1 MSPLGYGQAVPGTA
15 SGWNLAVLFAGKG
28 EKMWI
33 INKLEINTGGNS
45 MKRLAMMFVVV
56 IAVGLAGC
64 GNDRVGGETRAN
76 AGEVPTSGSEVVEVA
91 QTEAKSSVPAKSA
104 ETFVARSAARRSSL
118 TGFTRARNSMTL
130 VTEES
135 GRVHKVVADVGDTLG
150 KHGLFAELDTTFIE
164 LDLAGNRADQQRL
177 KSDLTYNKKEME
189 RYRVLV
195 KNQNAAQSTLDNNIR
210 AHQAALQ
217 QLRGKQIKE
226 RVLME
231 RMKRFSLLGPVG
243 WKVVTRYIEPG
254 EWVTKGERVA
264 ELGRYD
270 VLLVPYALT
279 SAEYRALKDQ
289 GETVDLKLTDLNK
302 TIKARIIH
310 VSPGFD
316 PQTRKIN
323 VDLEIVEGDF
333 EFRGGIRTELTLG
346 LPDPGGAV
354 IVPRSA
360 LVKAYEEY
368 FLMTRDGNRVRV
380 VLMGGADGDMRR
392 VSSPDVR
399 PGDSF
404 LLHP

>member
-1 MSPLGYGQAVPGTA
+1 
-15 SGWNLAVLFAGKG
+15 
-28 EKMWI
+28 
-33 INKLEINTGGNS
+33 
-45 MKRLAMMFVVV
+45 MKRLALLC
-56 IAVGLAGC
+56 ILLLAVSLAGC
-64 GNDRVGGETRAN
+64 GNDRLGGDAQAN
-76 AGEVPTSGSEVVEVA
+76 ADDSSSSGSELVDVA
-91 QTEAKSSVPAKSA
+91 EAKPAPSVKST
-104 ETFVARSAARRSSL
+104 ETFVVQSAARRSAL

-130 VTEES
+130 VSEES

-150 KHGLFAELDTTFIE
+150 EHGLFAELDTTFIE

-177 KSDLTYNKKEME
+177 KSDLNYNKKEME
-189 RYRVLV
+189 RYEALV
-195 KNQNAAQSTLDNNIR
+195 KNQNAAQSTLDNNVR

-231 RMKRFSLLGPVG
+231 RMKRFSLLGPAG

-254 EWVTKGERVA
+254 EWITMGEKVA

-270 VLLVPYALT
+270 VLLVPFALT
-279 SAEYRALKDQ
+279 SAEYRALKDL
-289 GETVDLKLTDLNK
+289 GDTVDLKLTDLNK
-302 TIKARIIH
+302 IIKAKVVR

-323 VDLEIVEGDF
+323 VDLEIAEGDF
-333 EFRGGIRTELTLG
+333 EFRGGIRTELIIG

-354 IVPRSA
+354 IVPKSA

-368 FLMTRDGNRVRV
+368 FLMSKDGKRVRV
-380 VLMGGADGDMRR
+380 VLLGSADDGMRR
-392 VSSPDVR
+392 VTSPDVR

-404 LLHP
+404 LLNP